1 MTDTDLMPFGKY
13 KDKAMANVPAK
24 YLLWLWD
31 EGVTHPGVRKYI
43 NDNLDALQKEVGKI
57 PKR

>member
-1 MTDTDLMPFGKY
+1 MTDTDLMPFGIH
-13 KDKAMANVPAK
+13 KDKKMANVPAK

-43 NDNLDALQKEVGKI
+43 IDNLDALQKEVGKI